1 MSIKSLDNLER
12 IEPRTLKENVTDIL
26 RQSIINGSLA
36 PGTELNQVQIAEQ
49 LGTSRGPVREALGQL
64 EQEGLIESVPYK
76 GVVITSLTRR
86 YVEEI
91 YEVRTVLEKLA
102 IDRAIDRMEDVQI
115 EELDLIVEE
124 MRQAARAEDLVRL
137 VELDLAFHEYIL
149 VQSDHQLAM
158 KLWKLLEVG
167 VQRCLHVRHEIYT
180 FLDQVVGSHPTLVTA
195 IKNRDKELAF
205 QILDEHIN
213 ESASHILEN
222 LPEEE

>member
-26 RQSIINGSLA
+26 RQSIISGNLA

-76 GVVITSLTRR
+76 GVVITPLTRR

-102 IDRAIDRMEDVQI
+102 IDRAIDRMEDAQI
-115 EELDLIVEE
+115 EELDQIVEQ
-124 MRQAARAEDLVRL
+124 MRQAAREKDLERL
-137 VELDLAFHEYIL
+137 VELDLAFHEFIL
-149 VQSDHQLAM
+149 MQSDHHLAL
-158 KLWKLLEVG
+158 KLWRLLEVG

-195 IKNRDKELAF
+195 IKERNKSWAF

-213 ESASHILEN
+213 ESASHILAS